1 MSSEGFVNLDKPAG
15 WTSHDCVAKL
25 RRLLRERR
33 IGHGGTLDPAVTGVL
48 PIAVGRATRLLPYL
62 PGGKTYIGT
71 IRFGL
76 QTSTDDLTGDRL
88 AEADTS
94 DLSREAIEAALPQF
108 LGQIQQQP
116 PQVSAVQVQ
125 GQRLYQLA
133 RRGEAPTELPWRTV
147 EIQSIQILDWRSGAQ
162 AELDVEIQCGAG
174 TYIRSLARDLGAV
187 VGVGGT
193 LATLRRT
200 ASSGFAITHSTPL
213 TDLLDGTP
221 VPLLALDAP
230 LQHLAAVQLTAE
242 TSDRW
247 RQGQAMPV
255 TDPTLPEAAPARVY
269 DPNGQFLGIGT
280 IADRLCKPKV
290 VLAAL

>member
-62 PGGKTYIGT
+62 PSGKTYVGT

-94 DLSREAIEAALPQF
+94 HLSREAIEAALPQF
-108 LGQIQQQP
+108 LGHIQQQP

-147 EIQSIQILDWRSGAQ
+147 EIQSIRILQWRIGQSSRIICRNPLWCWHLHPFSSARP
-162 AELDVEIQCGAG
+162 
-174 TYIRSLARDLGAV
+174 RSR

-193 LATLRRT
+193 LAELRRT
-200 ASSGFAITHSTPL
+200 ASSGFDLNQSTPL
-213 TDLLDGTP
+213 TELLDGAA
-221 VPLLALDAP
+221 VPLLALDLP
-230 LQHLAAVQLTAE
+230 LQHLAKVQLSAE

-255 TDPTLPEAAPARVY
+255 PDSVLPDAAPVRVY
-269 DPNGQFLGIGT
+269 DLNGQFLGIGA
-280 IADRLCKPKV
+280 IAAGLCKPKV

>member
-62 PGGKTYIGT
+62 PSGKTYVGT

-94 DLSREAIEAALPQF
+94 HLSREAIEAALPQF
-108 LGQIQQQP
+108 LGHIQQQP

-147 EIQSIQILDWRSGAQ
+147 EIQSIRILQWRSGSQ
-162 AELDVEIQCGAG
+162 AELSVEIHCGAG

-187 VGVGGT
+187 LGVGGT
-193 LATLRRT
+193 LAELRRT
-200 ASSGFAITHSTPL
+200 ASSGFDLNQSTPL
-213 TDLLDGTP
+213 TELLDGAA
-221 VPLLALDAP
+221 VPLLALDLP
-230 LQHLAAVQLTAE
+230 LQHLAKVQLSAE

-255 TDPTLPEAAPARVY
+255 PDSVLPDAAPVRVY
-269 DPNGQFLGIGT
+269 DLNGQFLGIGA
-280 IADRLCKPKV
+280 IAAGLCKPKV